1 MKGKIYTDIA
11 EELKRL
17 GGIDEIGVVSAAGQ
31 SAIIYAGNKDIKKYY
46 DGSKIQSVIFSVSAM
61 DTNDRQAVLVEKLCC
76 IVDTLAA
83 SEPAVDGIS
92 QARIKINSLPAPT
105 MHNEHYW
112 IYTAGIEIVFFIKK

>member
-17 GGIDEIGVVSAAGQ
+17 GGIDEIGVVSSAGQ

-61 DTNDRQAVLVEKLCC
+61 DTNDRQEALVEKLCG

-92 QARIKINSLPAPT
+92 QARIKIKSLPAPT

>member
-11 EELKRL
+11 AELKRL

-61 DTNDRQAVLVEKLCC
+61 DTNNRQAVLVEKLCG

>member
-31 SAIIYAGNKDIKKYY
+31 SA
-46 DGSKIQSVIFSVSAM
+46 VIFSVSAM
-61 DTNDRQAVLVEKLCC
+61 DTNDRQEALVEKLCG
-76 IVDTLAA
+76 IVDTLAE

-112 IYTAGIEIVFFIKK
+112 IYTAGIEIVFFIQK

>member
-46 DGSKIQSVIFSVSAM
+46 DGSKIQSVIFPYPLWTPTTGRRRLWKSSAPLWIRLPHLNLLSM
-61 DTNDRQAVLVEKLCC
+61 AYHRQ
-76 IVDTLAA
+76 
-83 SEPAVDGIS
+83 G
-92 QARIKINSLPAPT
+92 
-105 MHNEHYW
+105 
-112 IYTAGIEIVFFIKK
+112 